1 MVAKVVRYN
10 LTLRGRVQDTG
21 FRSLIEYNA
30 RTLGIRGYVFN
41 DIDGSVKV
49 VCEGAEGPLSK
60 FIDSVDI
67 KDTGG
72 VFVEGIQKEEAPLEF
87 PIPPRFARLET
98 DALEDLGRKLD
109 SGITSLN
116 SMDKKLGK
124 LDTIDKKLGKLDTI
138 DKKLG
143 KLDTIDK
150 KLGKLDTIDKKL
162 GKLDTIDKKLGK
174 LDTLAKGQDRMID
187 VLEEIS
193 SKL

>member
-1 MVAKVVRYN
+1 MTAKVVRYN

-21 FRSLIEYNA
+21 FRNLIEYNA

-41 DIDGSVKV
+41 DVDGSVKV
-49 VCEGAEGPLSK
+49 VCEGAEEPLSK

-67 KDTGG
+67 KDAGG
-72 VFVEGIQKEEAPLEF
+72 VFVEGIQKEEVSLEF

-98 DALEDLGRKLD
+98 DAMEDLGRKLD
-109 SGITSLN
+109 IGITSLN
-116 SMDKKLGK
+116 SMDRKLDK
-124 LDTIDKKLGKLDTI
+124 LDTLG
-138 DKKLG
+138 G
-143 KLDTIDK
+143 M
-150 KLGKLDTIDKKL
+150 DKKL